1 MLITTTYKTV
11 TTEDQ
16 AQLGMGAFAFNAS
29 DALVR
34 RSMSK

>member
-1 MLITTTYKTV
+1 MLITTYKTV

-16 AQLGMGAFAFNAS
+16 AQLGMGAFAFNAL